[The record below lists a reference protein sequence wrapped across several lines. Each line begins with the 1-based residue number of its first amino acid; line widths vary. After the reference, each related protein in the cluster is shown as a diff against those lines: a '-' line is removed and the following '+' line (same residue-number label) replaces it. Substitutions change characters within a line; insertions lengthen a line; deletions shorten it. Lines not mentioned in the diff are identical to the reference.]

1 VSDPKEPVF
10 RMDPSTFRVQD
21 APRAEHADVSS
32 ETDAVTEADAGDA
45 AESGAPAAPRP
56 RKPRRPVRWAD
67 LIVSSVLL
75 LLLAAAAVTA
85 SVFGAFLTFASD
97 SCSPTGCNFNVM
109 TIGIWVAV
117 LSPWV
122 VFLVALAG
130 SIVMIVLRRISFW
143 IPITAFVLMV
153 ALWLIGA
160 VLVWAGT

>member
-1 VSDPKEPVF
+1 MTDPKDPVF

-21 APRAEHADVSS
+21 PPRAGHADVPSQ
-32 ETDAVTEADAGDA
+32 TDVAPDVPEGEVTEPA
-45 AESGAPAAPRP
+45 AAAAPRP
-56 RKPRRPVRWAD
+56 RKPRRAVRWAD
-67 LIVSSVLL
+67 LIASIVLL
-75 LLLAAAAVTA
+75 VLLAAAAVTA

-97 SCSPTGCNFNVM
+97 SCSPTGCNFSVM

-130 SIVMIVLRRISFW
+130 TIVMIVLRRISFW
-143 IPITAFVLMV
+143 IPITAFALIV

>member
-1 VSDPKEPVF
+1 MSDPKEPVF
-10 RMDPSTFRVQD
+10 RMDPSTFRVQEP
-21 APRAEHADVSS
+21 PRAEHADVPG
-32 ETDAVTEADAGDA
+32 EADTASEAPEGDPTQP
-45 AESGAPAAPRP
+45 EAPVAPRP
-56 RKPRRPVRWAD
+56 RKPRRPLRWAD
-67 LIVSSVLL
+67 LIVSIVLF

-85 SVFGAFLTFASD
+85 SIFGAFLTFASD
-97 SCSPTGCNFNVM
+97 ACSATGCNFNVM

-130 SIVMIVLRRISFW
+130 SIVMIVLRRISLW
-143 IPITAFVLMV
+143 IPITAFVLIV